1 MATKENKGIATKP
14 APAKQS
20 PAQTLQAQSHRAPDP
35 HIDPPLGV
43 TLRNQNGYE
52 YHMEMTKPVI
62 EKVLD
67 PDVPDTF
74 IEVPCK
80 VAGTKRFLSTAFVAE
95 IDVRGL

>member
-1 MATKENKGIATKP
+1 MATKENSTATKP
-14 APAKQS
+14 TPAKQS
-20 PAQTLQAQSHRAPDP
+20 PAQTLQAQSQRAHDP

-52 YHMEMTKPVI
+52 YHMEMIKPVI

-74 IEVPCK
+74 IEIPCK
-80 VAGTKRFLSTAFVAE
+80 VAGTRRFLNTAYVVE